1 MLDLAERHG
10 DPDLLAL
17 RDQDVVQILLDTIY
31 LRLKVDSDE
40 IERIRCIT
48 EKEEESVLMSSLGSL
63 TKSMNQQAFLD
74 KHLKVHLA
82 FIDSTVMP
90 DGKSII
96 RELDEAMSFKDLL
109 AIQLAPHKKEN
120 AQKIEQLCHMIIQN

>member
-1 MLDLAERHG
+1 VLDLAERHG
-10 DPDLLAL
+10 DPDLVAL

-31 LRLKVDSDE
+31 LRLKVDSNE

-48 EKEEESVLMSSLGSL
+48 EREEESVMVSNLGSL
-63 TKSMNQQAFLD
+63 TKSANQQAFLD

-96 RELDEAMSFKDLL
+96 SELEEAISFKDLL
-109 AIQLAPHKKEN
+109 AI
-120 AQKIEQLCHMIIQN
+120 

>member
-63 TKSMNQQAFLD
+63 TKSIN
-74 KHLKVHLA
+74 
-82 FIDSTVMP
+82 
-90 DGKSII
+90 
-96 RELDEAMSFKDLL
+96 
-109 AIQLAPHKKEN
+109 
-120 AQKIEQLCHMIIQN
+120 